1 MTPLRQRMIED
12 MQLRD
17 LSHNTQI
24 AYVRSVRQ
32 LAEYYGKSPK
42 DVSEEELRRYFLY
55 LKNEKR
61 VASKTFIVILSA
73 IKFFYRYTL
82 KIDWPTFD
90 LIQPPKEHK
99 LPVVLNRGEV
109 RHLLG
114 CVRRD
119 HYRVC
124 LSTIYACG
132 LRISEGIALQVAD
145 IDGERKAIH
154 VRCGKGK
161 KDRYVPLPE
170 PNLHIL
176 RRYWASHRNPTWI
189 FPPPPL
195 RCPDQS
201 TAPDHMLASGLQK
214 AFRLALRDSGIQK
227 PATVHTLRHSYATH
241 LLEDGVSLPV
251 IQAYLGHA
259 HISTT
264 AIYLHLTPTSE
275 EAAVE
280 TIGQL
285 MADLQW

>member
-1 MTPLRQRMIED
+1 MTLLRQRMIED

-17 LSHNTQI
+17 LSPNTQI

-42 DVSEEELRRYFLY
+42 DIGEEDLRRYFLY

-61 VASKTFIVILSA
+61 VADKTFVVIFFA

-82 KIDWPTFD
+82 KRDWPTFD
-90 LIQPPKEHK
+90 LIQPPKEQK
-99 LPVVLNRGEV
+99 LPVVLSRGEV
-109 RHLLG
+109 RRLLG
-114 CVRRD
+114 CVRRG

-132 LRISEGIALQVAD
+132 LRVSEGIALQVAD

-154 VRCGKGK
+154 VRRGKGK

-170 PNLHIL
+170 SNLRML

-189 FPPPPL
+189 FPTPPH
-195 RCPDQS
+195 RCTDQS
-201 TAPDHMLASGLQK
+201 IAPDHMSASGVRQ
-214 AFRLALRDSGIQK
+214 AFRLSLRDSGIQK
-227 PATVHTLRHSYATH
+227 LATVHTLRHSYATH

-259 HISTT
+259 RISST
-264 AIYLHLTPTSE
+264 AIYLHLTAISE

-280 TIGQL
+280 AIDQL

>member
-1 MTPLRQRMIED
+1 MTLLRQRMIED

-17 LSHNTQI
+17 LAPNTQI

-42 DVSEEELRRYFLY
+42 DIGEEELRRYFLY

-61 VASKTFIVILSA
+61 VADKTFTVIFFA

-82 KIDWPTFD
+82 KRDWPTFD
-90 LIQPPKEHK
+90 LIQPPKEQK
-99 LPVVLNRGEV
+99 LPVVLSRGEV
-109 RHLLG
+109 RRLLS
-114 CVRRD
+114 CVRRE

-132 LRISEGIALQVAD
+132 LRVSEGIALQVAD

-154 VRCGKGK
+154 VRRGKGK

-170 PNLHIL
+170 SNLRML

-189 FPPPPL
+189 FPTPPH
-195 RCPDQS
+195 RCTDPS
-201 TAPDHMLASGLQK
+201 IAPDHMSASGVRQ
-214 AFRLALRDSGIQK
+214 AFRLSLRDSGIQK
-227 PATVHTLRHSYATH
+227 LATVHTLRHSYATH

-259 HISTT
+259 RISST
-264 AIYLHLTPTSE
+264 AIYLHLTAISE

-280 TIGQL
+280 AIDQL

>member
-17 LSHNTQI
+17 LSSSTQT

-32 LAEYYGKSPK
+32 LAEYYDKSPK

-61 VASKTFIVILSA
+61 VASKTFIVILSG

-82 KIDWPTFD
+82 KRDWPTFD

-99 LPVVLNRGEV
+99 LPAVLNRREV

-132 LRISEGIALQVAD
+132 LRVSEGIALQVAD
-145 IDGERKAIH
+145 IDGERKTIH

-161 KDRYVPLPE
+161 KDRYIPLPE
-170 PNLHIL
+170 PNLRML

-201 TAPDHMLASGLQK
+201 TAPDHMSASGMQR

-259 HISTT
+259 RISTT

>member
-1 MTPLRQRMIED
+1 MIED

-17 LSHNTQI
+17 LAPNTQI

-42 DVSEEELRRYFLY
+42 DIGEEELRQYFLY

-61 VASKTFIVILSA
+61 VADKTFVVIFFA

-82 KIDWPTFD
+82 KRDWPTFD
-90 LIQPPKEHK
+90 LIQPPKEQK
-99 LPVVLNRGEV
+99 LPVVLSRGEV
-109 RHLLG
+109 RRLLS
-114 CVRRD
+114 CVRCE

-132 LRISEGIALQVAD
+132 LRVSEGIALQVAD

-154 VRCGKGK
+154 VRRGKGK

-170 PNLHIL
+170 SNLRML

-189 FPPPPL
+189 FPTPPH
-195 RCPDQS
+195 RCTDQFI
-201 TAPDHMLASGLQK
+201 APDHMSASGVRQ
-214 AFRLALRDSGIQK
+214 AFRLSLRDSGIQK
-227 PATVHTLRHSYATH
+227 SATVHTLRHSYATH

-259 HISTT
+259 RISST
-264 AIYLHLTPTSE
+264 AIYLHLTAISE

-280 TIGQL
+280 TIDQL

>member
-17 LSHNTQI
+17 LAPNTQI
-24 AYVRSVRQ
+24 AYTRSVRQ

-42 DVSEEELRRYFLY
+42 NVSEEELRRYFLY

-61 VASKTFIVILSA
+61 VASKTFTVIFSA

-82 KIDWPTFD
+82 KQDWPTFD
-90 LIQPPKEHK
+90 LIQPQKEQK
-99 LPVVLNRGEV
+99 LPVVLSRGEV
-109 RHLLG
+109 RHLLD

-132 LRISEGIALQVAD
+132 LRVSEGATLQVAD
-145 IDGERKAIH
+145 VDGERKVLH

-170 PNLHIL
+170 SNLRML

-189 FPPPPL
+189 FPTPPR

-201 TAPDHMLASGLQK
+201 TAPDHMSVAGVQQ
-214 AFRLALRDSGIQK
+214 AFRLALCDSGIQK

-280 TIGQL
+280 TIDRL

>member
-1 MTPLRQRMIED
+1 MTLLRQRMIED

-17 LSHNTQI
+17 LAPNTQI

-42 DVSEEELRRYFLY
+42 DIGEEELRQYFLY

-61 VASKTFIVILSA
+61 VADKTFVVIFFA

-82 KIDWPTFD
+82 KRDWPTFD
-90 LIQPPKEHK
+90 LIQPPKEQK
-99 LPVVLNRGEV
+99 LPVVLSRGEV
-109 RHLLG
+109 RRLLS
-114 CVRRD
+114 CVRCE

-132 LRISEGIALQVAD
+132 LRVSEGIALQVAD
-145 IDGERKAIH
+145 IDGERKALH
-154 VRCGKGK
+154 VRRGKGK

-170 PNLHIL
+170 SNLRML

-189 FPPPPL
+189 FPTPPH
-195 RCPDQS
+195 RCTDQS
-201 TAPDHMLASGLQK
+201 VAPDRMSASGVRQ
-214 AFRLALRDSGIQK
+214 AFRLSLRDSGIQK
-227 PATVHTLRHSYATH
+227 SATVHTLRHSYATH

-259 HISTT
+259 RISST
-264 AIYLHLTPTSE
+264 AIYLHLTAISE

-280 TIGQL
+280 TIDQL

>member
-17 LSHNTQI
+17 LSLNTQI

-32 LAEYYGKSPK
+32 LAEHYDKSPK
-42 DVSEEELRRYFLY
+42 DISEEELRRYFLH
-55 LKNEKR
+55 LKNEKQ
-61 VASKTFIVILSA
+61 VSGKTFVVIFYA

-82 KIDWPTFD
+82 KRDWPTFD
-90 LIQPPKEHK
+90 LIQPPKEQK
-99 LPVVLNRGEV
+99 LPVVLSRGEV
-109 RHLLG
+109 RRLLG
-114 CVRRD
+114 RVRRD

-132 LRISEGIALQVAD
+132 LRVSEGVALQVAD

-170 PNLHIL
+170 PSLRML

-189 FPPPPL
+189 FPTPPR
-195 RCPDQS
+195 RCLDPS
-201 TAPDHMLASGLQK
+201 TASNHMSTSGVQH
-214 AFRLALRDSGIQK
+214 AFRLVLRDSGIQK

-259 HISTT
+259 RISTT
-264 AIYLHLTPTSE
+264 AIYLHLTTISE
-275 EAAVE
+275 EAAAE
-280 TIGQL
+280 TINQL

>member
-1 MTPLRQRMIED
+1 MTLLRQRMIED

-17 LSHNTQI
+17 LAPNTQI

-42 DVSEEELRRYFLY
+42 DIGEEELRQYFLY

-61 VASKTFIVILSA
+61 VADKTFVVIFFA

-82 KIDWPTFD
+82 KRDWPTFD
-90 LIQPPKEHK
+90 LIQPPKEQK
-99 LPVVLNRGEV
+99 LPVVLSRGEV
-109 RHLLG
+109 RRLLS
-114 CVRRD
+114 CVRCE

-132 LRISEGIALQVAD
+132 LRVSEGIALQVAD

-154 VRCGKGK
+154 VRRGKGK

-170 PNLHIL
+170 SNLRML

-189 FPPPPL
+189 FPTPPH
-195 RCPDQS
+195 RCTDQFI
-201 TAPDHMLASGLQK
+201 APDHMSASGVRQ
-214 AFRLALRDSGIQK
+214 AFRLSLRDSGIQK
-227 PATVHTLRHSYATH
+227 SATVHTLRHSYATH

-259 HISTT
+259 RISST
-264 AIYLHLTPTSE
+264 AIYLHLTAISE

-280 TIGQL
+280 TIDQL